1 MKAVIGFLLLGMTMN
16 SQSDLPRTRAEQTG
30 YEETTRYGEVIDFID
45 ALQRQSRLVHVESF
59 GQTREGRSMPLIV
72 MANPPLATPR
82 DVAASGKPVV
92 FVMAN
97 IHGGEVEGKEA
108 ILALSRRIL
117 LEDFGALL
125 DDIVLLVAPVYNAD
139 GNDRIALEN
148 RGNQNGPIGG
158 VGTRE
163 NAMGLDLNRDYMKM
177 DTPEAAAL
185 VGLFNRWDPHV
196 IVDLHT
202 TNGSRH
208 GYHLTYSPPLNPNAP
223 PSLIDYERNT
233 MLPAVT
239 AAVLENHDIRT
250 YYYGNFTTP
259 PGGEG
264 RPDEGNRVWQT
275 FDHRPRFG
283 NNYGG
288 LRNRISILSEA
299 YAYLDFRGRVEATSA
314 FVEEILKYSAANGE
328 EIMALVQSLD
338 DAAIRRGMAGA
349 AASESGVRF
358 DFERN
363 GEDVEILIGEVG
375 VTRNPRNGED
385 MTSMVADRFV
395 PEQMDEYGTFRAD
408 ATAGLPRA
416 WVFRRESRLETILEK
431 LIAHGIVVEEA
442 AEEFTAPVDAFEIET
457 VDRAGR
463 EFQGH
468 REVLLGGNFESREM
482 TFPARS
488 IIVRAAQPLSALAS
502 YLLEPESDDGLV
514 NWNFLDDFL
523 AEGEIYPIY
532 KAHGE
537 LSVPTRI
544 LR

>member
-1 MKAVIGFLLLGMTMN
+1 MNAIALFLLGMTM
-16 SQSDLPRTRAEQTG
+16 SQSELPRTRAELTAF
-30 YEETTRYGEVIDFID
+30 EETTRYEEVIGFID
-45 ALQRQSRLVHVESF
+45 ALQRLSPLVHVESF
-59 GQTREGRSMPLIV
+59 GRTREGRSMPLMVI
-72 MANPPLATPR
+72 ADPPLATPR
-82 DVAASGKPVV
+82 DVAGSGKPVV

-108 ILALSRRIL
+108 ILALVRRLL
-117 LEDFGALL
+117 LEDLGSLL
-125 DDIVLLVAPVYNAD
+125 EDIVLLVAPIYNAD
-139 GNDRIALEN
+139 GNDRIALDN

-158 VGTRE
+158 VGTRQ

-177 DTPEAAAL
+177 DSPEAEAL

-208 GYHLTYSPPLNPNAP
+208 GYHLTYSPPLNPNAAP
-223 PSLIDYERNT
+223 GLIDYERNT
-233 MLPAVT
+233 MLPALT
-239 AAVLENHDIRT
+239 QAVLDNHGVRT
-250 YYYGNFTTP
+250 YYYGNFATL

-314 FVEEILKYSAANGE
+314 FVEEILKYSADNGG

-338 DAAIRRGMAGA
+338 EAAIRRGMAGA
-349 AASESGVRF
+349 EASESGVRF
-358 DFERN
+358 DFEKN

-375 VTRNPRNGED
+375 VMRNPRNGED
-385 MTSMVADRFV
+385 MTSMVVDRFA
-395 PEQMDEYGTFRAD
+395 PERMDEYGTFQVD
-408 ATAGLPRA
+408 ATAALPRA
-416 WVFRRESRLETILEK
+416 YVFRPESRLETVLEK
-431 LIAHGIVVEEA
+431 LLAHGIVVEEA
-442 AEEFTAPVDAFEIET
+442 AEEFTASVDAFEIGT
-457 VDRAGR
+457 IDRSQR
-463 EFQGH
+463 EFEGH
-468 REVLLGGNFESREM
+468 REVSLAGRFESREV

-488 IIVRAAQPLSALAS
+488 IIVRTAQPLSALAA
-502 YLLEPESDDGLV
+502 YLLEPESDDGMV
-514 NWNFLDDFL
+514 NWNFLDEVL
-523 AEGEIYPIY
+523 AEGEIYPIF

-537 LSVPTRI
+537 LRVGTRI
-544 LR
+544 LRR